1 MEKFNW
7 KDTIKTNIFV
17 LKLLGLWPKG
27 NEGYEFNM
35 YTFYALSMK
44 AFVDGNNL
52 FQTVYIFYIY
62 SDLEA
67 LAATVFLLFTLC
79 LDSVKAYY
87 FMRQIKI
94 LKGLMVE
101 LESEEF
107 QPNQHQR
114 GLVQPMLNVWTFL
127 YKTLWF
133 FYGSTSLLLAVFPL
147 MDGSFHEH
155 RLPFF
160 AWYPYNT
167 AISPFYEI
175 TYFYQIF
182 AEVFLAMVCLNV
194 DTLIAALMVFTM
206 SQCDI
211 LCDNLKNVRAC
222 KHSGYNEKLINCIKH
237 HQKILRYESW

>member
-1 MEKFNW
+1 MEKFSW
-7 KDTIKTNIFV
+7 KLTIKTNIFV

-27 NEGYEFNM
+27 NEGYEFNI
-35 YTFYALSMK
+35 YTLYAFSIK

-67 LAATVFLLFTLC
+67 LAAIVFLLFTLC

-87 FMRQIKI
+87 FMRQIRI

-107 QPNQHQR
+107 QPKQHQR
-114 GLVQPMLNVWTFL
+114 VLVQPMLNVWTFI

-155 RLPFF
+155 GYHSSLGTPTIPQPLHF
-160 AWYPYNT
+160 T
-167 AISPFYEI
+167 KSHIS
-175 TYFYQIF
+175 TK
-182 AEVFLAMVCLNV
+182 
-194 DTLIAALMVFTM
+194 
-206 SQCDI
+206 S
-211 LCDNLKNVRAC
+211 
-222 KHSGYNEKLINCIKH
+222 S
-237 HQKILRYESW
+237 LRRFSPWFV